1 MESWVRDL
9 KGRHECTLG
18 PPLWETEK
26 KAEHVE
32 LGKVK
37 RRKEREVRRMPDS
50 HEQPYKNFYNYPARK
65 PEQ

>member
-18 PPLWETEK
+18 ASLWETEK
-26 KAEHVE
+26 VSERIE

-37 RRKEREVRRMPDS
+37 RRKEREIRRMPDS
-50 HEQPYKNFYNYPARK
+50 HEQPYKKLYNYRARK
-65 PEQ
+65 LKQ